1 MDELSLR
8 EAELKRRESTLVGY
22 ESEVEGRVGRLK
34 NKKPVGKDEVAG
46 EMVNDGGD
54 TVVDWI

>member
-1 MDELSLR
+1 METIK
-8 EAELKRRESTLVGY
+8 ET
-22 ESEVEGRVGRLK
+22 EVEVRVGRLK